1 MPNGTMEGA
10 LQLNAARVLMI
21 EDEPEIR
28 RFVRMALESEGLEVF
43 ESVTLQR
50 GLIDAATR
58 RPELVVLDLG
68 LPDGDGL
75 DFIRE
80 FRGWSPAPVLVL
92 SARDGEERKV
102 QALDA
107 GADDYLV
114 KPFGVSEQLARVRVQ
129 LRRHA
134 GASGAA
140 DPVFRFG
147 DVAVDRSLRTVT
159 RSSPQGSEELHL
171 TPIEYRLLQEFCTA
185 PGRVLTHQ
193 HLLKAVW
200 GPGHAEDVHYVRV
213 HMANLRKKIEADP
226 NRPQWLVTEAGVGYR
241 LKT

>member
-1 MPNGTMEGA
+1 MS
-10 LQLNAARVLMI
+10 AARVLMI

-28 RFVRMALESEGLEVF
+28 RFVRMALESEGLEVY
-43 ESVTLQR
+43 EAATLAR

-80 FRGWSPAPVLVL
+80 FRGWSQSPVLVL
-92 SARDGEERKV
+92 SAREGEERKV

-114 KPFGVSEQLARVRVQ
+114 KPFGVAELLARVRVQ
-129 LRRHA
+129 LRRR
-134 GASGAA
+134 ASTSDA
-140 DPVFRFG
+140 DPVLRFG
-147 DVAVDRSLRTVT
+147 DIAVDRALRTV
-159 RSSPQGSEELHL
+159 RRGAEELHL
-171 TPIEYRLLQEFCTA
+171 TPIEYRLLQELATA

>member
-1 MPNGTMEGA
+1 MSG
-10 LQLNAARVLMI
+10 ARVLMI

-28 RFVRMALESEGLEVF
+28 RFVRMALESEGLEVY
-43 ESVTLQR
+43 EAATLAR

-80 FRGWSPAPVLVL
+80 FRGWSQSPVLVL
-92 SARDGEERKV
+92 SAREGEERKV

-114 KPFGVSEQLARVRVQ
+114 KPFGVAELLARVRVQ
-129 LRRHA
+129 LRRR
-134 GASGAA
+134 ASASDA
-140 DPVFRFG
+140 DPVLRFG
-147 DVAVDRSLRTVT
+147 DIAVDRALRTV
-159 RSSPQGSEELHL
+159 RRGAEELHL
-171 TPIEYRLLQEFCTA
+171 TPIEYRLLQELATA

-241 LKT
+241 LKS

>member
-1 MPNGTMEGA
+1 
-10 LQLNAARVLMI
+10 MI

-43 ESVTLQR
+43 DAATLQR

-80 FRGWSPAPVLVL
+80 FRGWSTAPIVVL
-92 SARDGEERKV
+92 SAREGEERKV

-114 KPFGVSEQLARVRVQ
+114 KPFGVAELLARVRVQ
-129 LRRHA
+129 LRRRV
-134 GASGAA
+134 GTGDV
-140 DPVFRFG
+140 DPVLRFG
-147 DVAVDRSLRTVT
+147 PIAIDRALRTVT
-159 RSSPQGSEELHL
+159 RDGEELHL
-171 TPIEYRLLQEFCTA
+171 TPIEYRLLQELATQ

-193 HLLKAVW
+193 RLLKAVW

-213 HMANLRKKIEADP
+213 HMANLRKKLESDA

-241 LKT
+241 LKV

>member
-1 MPNGTMEGA
+1 MS
-10 LQLNAARVLMI
+10 AARVLMI

-28 RFVRMALESEGLEVF
+28 RFVRMALESEGMEVF
-43 ESVTLQR
+43 DAATLQR

-80 FRGWSPAPVLVL
+80 FRGWSTAPVVVL

-114 KPFGVSEQLARVRVQ
+114 KPFGVAELLARVRVQ
-129 LRRHA
+129 LRRRGGA
-134 GASGAA
+134 GEA
-140 DPVFRFG
+140 DPVLRFG
-147 DVAVDRSLRTVT
+147 NVAVDRALRTVT
-159 RSSPQGSEELHL
+159 RGGEELHL
-171 TPIEYRLLQEFCTA
+171 TPIEYRLLQELA
-185 PGRVLTHQ
+185 AQPGRVLTHQ

-213 HMANLRKKIEADP
+213 HMANLRKKLEADP

-241 LKT
+241 LKP

>member
-1 MPNGTMEGA
+1 M
-10 LQLNAARVLMI
+10 NAARVLMI

-28 RFVRMALESEGLEVF
+28 RFVRMALESEGLEAF
-43 ESVTLQR
+43 EASTLQR

-80 FRGWSPAPVLVL
+80 FRGWSQAPIVVL
-92 SARDGEERKV
+92 SAREGEDRKV

-114 KPFGVSEQLARVRVQ
+114 KPFGVAELLARVRVQ
-129 LRRHA
+129 LRRRGA
-134 GASGAA
+134 GADV
-140 DPVFRFG
+140 DPVLRFG
-147 DVAVDRSLRTVT
+147 DVAVDRALRTV
-159 RSSPQGSEELHL
+159 SKGGQELHL
-171 TPIEYRLLQEFCTA
+171 TPIEYRLLQELATA

-193 HLLKAVW
+193 HLLKTVW

-213 HMANLRKKIEADP
+213 HMANLRKKLEADP

-241 LKT
+241 LKP

>member
-1 MPNGTMEGA
+1 
-10 LQLNAARVLMI
+10 MI

-43 ESVTLQR
+43 EAVNLQR

-58 RPELVVLDLG
+58 RPELIVLDLG

-80 FRGWSPAPVLVL
+80 FRGWSQAPIVVL
-92 SARDGEERKV
+92 SAREGEDRKV

-114 KPFGVSEQLARVRVQ
+114 KPFGVAELLARVRVQ
-129 LRRHA
+129 MRRRSSSDDA
-134 GASGAA
+134 G
-140 DPVFRFG
+140 PVLRFG
-147 DVAVDRSLRTVT
+147 DVAIDRTRRTVM
-159 RSSPQGSEELHL
+159 RGDEELHL
-171 TPIEYRLLQEFCTA
+171 TPIEYRLLQELASA

-200 GPGHAEDVHYVRV
+200 GPGHAQDVHYVRV
-213 HMANLRKKIEADP
+213 HMANLRKKLEADP

-241 LKT
+241 LKA

>member
-1 MPNGTMEGA
+1 MV
-10 LQLNAARVLMI
+10 AARVLMI

-43 ESVTLQR
+43 EAVNLKR

-58 RPELVVLDLG
+58 RPELIVLDLG

-80 FRGWSPAPVLVL
+80 FRGWSPAPIVVL
-92 SARDGEERKV
+92 SAREGEERKV

-114 KPFGVSEQLARVRVQ
+114 KPFGVAELLARVRVQ
-129 LRRHA
+129 LRRRNA
-134 GASGAA
+134 G
-140 DPVFRFG
+140 DDTEPVLRFG
-147 DVAVDRSLRTVT
+147 DVAIDRVRRTVV
-159 RSSPQGSEELHL
+159 RGDEELHL
-171 TPIEYRLLQEFCTA
+171 TPIEYRLLQELASA

-213 HMANLRKKIEADP
+213 HMANLRKKLEADP

-241 LKT
+241 LKA

>member
-1 MPNGTMEGA
+1 MS
-10 LQLNAARVLMI
+10 AARVLMI

-43 ESVTLQR
+43 ESVTLAR

-80 FRGWSPAPVLVL
+80 FRGWSRAPVVVL
-92 SARDGEERKV
+92 SARDGEERKI

-114 KPFGVSEQLARVRVQ
+114 KPFGVGELLARVRVQ
-129 LRRHA
+129 LRRH
-134 GASGAA
+134 GGGGNDA
-140 DPVFRFG
+140 DPVLRFG
-147 DVAVDRSLRTVT
+147 DIAVDRALRRVT
-159 RSSPQGSEELHL
+159 RQTSEGSEELHL
-171 TPIEYRLLQEFCTA
+171 TPIEYRLLQELSGA

-213 HMANLRKKIEADP
+213 HMANLRKKVEADP
-226 NRPQWLVTEAGVGYR
+226 NRPQWLLTEAGVGYR
-241 LKT
+241 LKA

>member
-1 MPNGTMEGA
+1 MS
-10 LQLNAARVLMI
+10 AARVLMI

-43 ESVTLQR
+43 EAATLQR
-50 GLIDAATR
+50 GLIDSATR

-80 FRGWSPAPVLVL
+80 FRGWSQAPILVL
-92 SARDGEERKV
+92 SAREGEERKV

-114 KPFGVSEQLARVRVQ
+114 KPFGVSELLARVRVQ
-129 LRRHA
+129 LRRHGA
-134 GASGAA
+134 GKDA
-140 DPVFRFG
+140 DPVLRFG
-147 DVAVDRSLRTVT
+147 PIAVDRALRKVT
-159 RSSPQGSEELHL
+159 RDGVELHL
-171 TPIEYRLLQEFCTA
+171 TPIEYRLLQELATQ

-193 HLLKAVW
+193 HLLKTVW
-200 GPGHAEDVHYVRV
+200 GPDHAEHVHYVRV

-241 LKT
+241 LKV

>member
-1 MPNGTMEGA
+1 
-10 LQLNAARVLMI
+10 MI

-28 RFVRMALESEGLEVF
+28 RFVRMALQSEGLEVF
-43 ESVTLQR
+43 EAATLQR

-80 FRGWSPAPVLVL
+80 FRGWSQAPVLVL
-92 SARDGEERKV
+92 SAREGEERKV

-114 KPFGVSEQLARVRVQ
+114 KPFGVAELLARVRVQ
-129 LRRHA
+129 LRRH
-134 GASGAA
+134 GGGNAA
-140 DPVFRFG
+140 DPVLRFG
-147 DVAVDRSLRTVT
+147 PIAVDRALRTVT
-159 RSSPQGSEELHL
+159 RDGEELHL
-171 TPIEYRLLQEFCTA
+171 TPIEYRLLQELATV

-213 HMANLRKKIEADP
+213 HMANLRKKVEADP

>member
-1 MPNGTMEGA
+1 
-10 LQLNAARVLMI
+10 LSAARVLMI

-43 ESVTLQR
+43 EAATLQR
-50 GLIDAATR
+50 GLIDSATR

-80 FRGWSPAPVLVL
+80 FRGWSQAPVLVL
-92 SARDGEERKV
+92 SAREGEERKV

-114 KPFGVSEQLARVRVQ
+114 KPFGVAELLARVRVQ
-129 LRRHA
+129 LRRH
-134 GASGAA
+134 GGSKEA
-140 DPVFRFG
+140 DPVLRFG
-147 DVAVDRSLRTVT
+147 PIAVDRALRTVT
-159 RSSPQGSEELHL
+159 RDGEELHL
-171 TPIEYRLLQEFCTA
+171 TPIEYRLLQELATV

>member
-1 MPNGTMEGA
+1 VS
-10 LQLNAARVLMI
+10 AARVLMI

-43 ESVTLQR
+43 EAATLQR

-80 FRGWSPAPVLVL
+80 FRGWSQAPVLVL
-92 SARDGEERKV
+92 SAREGEDRKV

-114 KPFGVSEQLARVRVQ
+114 KPFGVAELLARVRVQ
-129 LRRHA
+129 LRRHGGGHDA
-134 GASGAA
+134 E
-140 DPVFRFG
+140 PVLRFG
-147 DVAVDRSLRTVT
+147 DIAIDRALRRVT
-159 RSSPQGSEELHL
+159 KGGEELHL
-171 TPIEYRLLQEFCTA
+171 TPIEYRLLQELATV

-213 HMANLRKKIEADP
+213 HMANLRKKLEADP
-226 NRPQWLVTEAGVGYR
+226 NRPQWLLTEAGVGYR

>member
-1 MPNGTMEGA
+1 
-10 LQLNAARVLMI
+10 MI

-43 ESVTLQR
+43 EAATLQR

-80 FRGWSPAPVLVL
+80 FRGWSQAPVLVL
-92 SARDGEERKV
+92 SAREGEERKV

-114 KPFGVSEQLARVRVQ
+114 KPFGVAELLARVRVQ
-129 LRRHA
+129 LRRR
-134 GASGAA
+134 GGQEA
-140 DPVFRFG
+140 DPVLRFG
-147 DVAVDRSLRTVT
+147 DIAMDRALRTVK
-159 RSSPQGSEELHL
+159 RGDEELHL
-171 TPIEYRLLQEFCTA
+171 TPIEYRLLQELATQ

-213 HMANLRKKIEADP
+213 HMANLRKKLEADA

>member
-1 MPNGTMEGA
+1 MS
-10 LQLNAARVLMI
+10 AARVLMI

-28 RFVRMALESEGLEVF
+28 RFVRMALQSEGLEVF
-43 ESVTLQR
+43 EAETLQR

-80 FRGWSPAPVLVL
+80 FRGWSQAPVLVL
-92 SARDGEERKV
+92 SAREGEGRKV

-114 KPFGVSEQLARVRVQ
+114 KPFGVAELLARVRVQ
-129 LRRHA
+129 LRRHGA
-134 GASGAA
+134 GKDA
-140 DPVFRFG
+140 DPVLRFG
-147 DVAVDRSLRTVT
+147 LIAVDRALRTVT
-159 RSSPQGSEELHL
+159 RDGEELHL
-171 TPIEYRLLQEFCTA
+171 TPIEYRLLQELATV

-193 HLLKAVW
+193 HLLKTVW

-241 LKT
+241 LKA

>member
-1 MPNGTMEGA
+1 M
-10 LQLNAARVLMI
+10 NAARVLMI

-43 ESVTLQR
+43 EAVTLQR
-50 GLIDAATR
+50 GLIDSATR

-80 FRGWSPAPVLVL
+80 FRGWSQAPILVL
-92 SARDGEERKV
+92 SAREGEERKV

-114 KPFGVSEQLARVRVQ
+114 KPFGVSELLARVRVQ
-129 LRRHA
+129 LRRR
-134 GASGAA
+134 GSASSAA

-159 RSSPQGSEELHL
+159 RAGEELHL
-171 TPIEYRLLQEFCTA
+171 TPIEYRLLQELSNA

-213 HMANLRKKIEADP
+213 HMANLRKKIEADA

>member
-1 MPNGTMEGA
+1 MSG
-10 LQLNAARVLMI
+10 ARVLMI

-28 RFVRMALESEGLEVF
+28 RFARMALESEGLEVF
-43 ESVTLQR
+43 DAATLAR

-80 FRGWSPAPVLVL
+80 FRGWSQAPVLVL
-92 SARDGEERKV
+92 SAREGEERKV

-114 KPFGVSEQLARVRVQ
+114 KPFGVAELLARVRVQ
-129 LRRHA
+129 LRRHRGA
-134 GASGAA
+134 GSA
-140 DPVFRFG
+140 DPVLRFG
-147 DVAVDRSLRTVT
+147 TVAVDRALRTVT
-159 RSSPQGSEELHL
+159 RDGEELHL
-171 TPIEYRLLQEFCTA
+171 TPIEYRLLQEFCNA

-241 LKT
+241 LKM

>member
-1 MPNGTMEGA
+1 
-10 LQLNAARVLMI
+10 MI

-28 RFVRMALESEGLEVF
+28 RFVRMALQSEGLEVF
-43 ESVTLQR
+43 EAETLQR

-80 FRGWSPAPVLVL
+80 FRGWSQAPVLVL
-92 SARDGEERKV
+92 SAREGEGRKV

-114 KPFGVSEQLARVRVQ
+114 KPFGVAELLARVRVQ
-129 LRRHA
+129 LRRHGA
-134 GASGAA
+134 GKDA
-140 DPVFRFG
+140 DPVLRFG
-147 DVAVDRSLRTVT
+147 LIAVDRALRTVT
-159 RSSPQGSEELHL
+159 RDGEELHL
-171 TPIEYRLLQEFCTA
+171 TPIEYRLLQELATV

-193 HLLKAVW
+193 HLLKTVW

-241 LKT
+241 LKA

>member
-1 MPNGTMEGA
+1 MS
-10 LQLNAARVLMI
+10 AARVLMI

-43 ESVTLQR
+43 ESVTLAR

-80 FRGWSPAPVLVL
+80 FLGWSRAPVVVL
-92 SARDGEERKV
+92 SARDGEERKI

-114 KPFGVSEQLARVRVQ
+114 KPFGVGELLARVRVQ
-129 LRRHA
+129 LRRH
-134 GASGAA
+134 GGGGNDA
-140 DPVFRFG
+140 DPVLRFG
-147 DVAVDRSLRTVT
+147 DIAVDRALRRVSRQT
-159 RSSPQGSEELHL
+159 PEGSEELHL
-171 TPIEYRLLQEFCTA
+171 TPIEYRLLQELSGA

-226 NRPQWLVTEAGVGYR
+226 NRPQWLLTEAGVGYR
-241 LKT
+241 LKA

>member
-1 MPNGTMEGA
+1 MLA
-10 LQLNAARVLMI
+10 VRVLMI

-43 ESVTLQR
+43 EAINLKR

-80 FRGWSPAPVLVL
+80 FRGWSQAPIVVL
-92 SARDGEERKV
+92 SAREGEERKV
-102 QALDA
+102 QALDQ

-114 KPFGVSEQLARVRVQ
+114 KPFGVAELLARVRVQ
-129 LRRHA
+129 LRRRSL
-134 GASGAA
+134 GDDA
-140 DPVFRFG
+140 DAVLRFG
-147 DVAVDRSLRTVT
+147 DVAVDRARRTVT
-159 RSSPQGSEELHL
+159 RAGEALHL
-171 TPIEYRLLQEFCTA
+171 TPIEYRLLQELAAA

-213 HMANLRKKIEADP
+213 HMANLRKKLEIDP

-241 LKT
+241 LKA

>member
-1 MPNGTMEGA
+1 MSG
-10 LQLNAARVLMI
+10 ARVLMI

-43 ESVTLQR
+43 EAATLQR

-92 SARDGEERKV
+92 SAREGEDRKV

-114 KPFGVSEQLARVRVQ
+114 KPFGVAELLARVRVQ
-129 LRRHA
+129 LRRRASA
-134 GASGAA
+134 GEA
-140 DPVFRFG
+140 DPVLRFG
-147 DVAVDRSLRTVT
+147 DIAVDRALRTV
-159 RSSPQGSEELHL
+159 RRGAEELHL
-171 TPIEYRLLQEFCTA
+171 TPIEYRLLQELTSA

>member
-1 MPNGTMEGA
+1 MS
-10 LQLNAARVLMI
+10 AARVLMI

-28 RFVRMALESEGLEVF
+28 RFVRMALQSEGLEVF
-43 ESVTLQR
+43 EAATLRR

-80 FRGWSPAPVLVL
+80 FRGWSQAPVLVL
-92 SARDGEERKV
+92 SAREGEERKV

-114 KPFGVSEQLARVRVQ
+114 KPFGVPELLARVRVQ
-129 LRRHA
+129 LRRHG
-134 GASGAA
+134 GASGAGEA
-140 DPVFRFG
+140 VFCFG
-147 DVAVDRSLRTVT
+147 DVAVDRARRSVT
-159 RSSPQGSEELHL
+159 RAGEALHL
-171 TPIEYRLLQEFCTA
+171 TPIEYRLLQELCAA

-213 HMANLRKKIEADP
+213 HMANLRKKIEDDA

-241 LKT
+241 LKA

>member
-1 MPNGTMEGA
+1 M
-10 LQLNAARVLMI
+10 NAARVLMI

-28 RFVRMALESEGLEVF
+28 RFVRMALESEGMEVF
-43 ESVTLQR
+43 DAATLKR

-80 FRGWSPAPVLVL
+80 FRGWSQSPVLVL

-114 KPFGVSEQLARVRVQ
+114 KPFGVAELLARVRVQ
-129 LRRHA
+129 LRR
-134 GASGAA
+134 SGGGQAA
-140 DPVFRFG
+140 DPVLRFG
-147 DVAVDRSLRTVT
+147 PVAVDRALRTVT
-159 RSSPQGSEELHL
+159 RDGEELHL
-171 TPIEYRLLQEFCTA
+171 TPIEYRLLQELASA

-213 HMANLRKKIEADP
+213 HMANLRKKLEADP

-241 LKT
+241 LRT

>member
-1 MPNGTMEGA
+1 MS
-10 LQLNAARVLMI
+10 AARVLMI

-28 RFVRMALESEGLEVF
+28 RFVRMALQSEGLEVF
-43 ESVTLQR
+43 EAATLQR

-80 FRGWSPAPVLVL
+80 FRGWSQAPILVL
-92 SARDGEERKV
+92 SAREGEERKV

-114 KPFGVSEQLARVRVQ
+114 KPFGVAELLARVRVQ
-129 LRRHA
+129 LRRH
-134 GASGAA
+134 GGGNAA
-140 DPVFRFG
+140 DPVLRFG
-147 DVAVDRSLRTVT
+147 PIAVDRALRTVT
-159 RSSPQGSEELHL
+159 RDGEELHL
-171 TPIEYRLLQEFCTA
+171 TPIEYRLLQELATV

-213 HMANLRKKIEADP
+213 HMANLRKKVEADP

>member
-1 MPNGTMEGA
+1 MG
-10 LQLNAARVLMI
+10 AARVLMV

-43 ESVTLQR
+43 EAGTLQR
-50 GLIDAATR
+50 GLIDSATR

-80 FRGWSPAPVLVL
+80 FRGWSSSPILVL
-92 SARDGEERKV
+92 SAREGEERKV

-114 KPFGVSEQLARVRVQ
+114 KPFGVAELLARVRVQ
-129 LRRHA
+129 LRRH
-134 GASGAA
+134 GGGGN
-140 DPVFRFG
+140 DGEPVMSFG
-147 DVAVDRSLRTVT
+147 DIVVDRTLRQVT
-159 RSSPQGSEELHL
+159 RDGQRLHL
-171 TPIEYRLLQEFCTA
+171 TPIEYRLLQEFCAA

-193 HLLKAVW
+193 HLLKSVW
-200 GPGHAEDVHYVRV
+200 GPDHVDDLHYVRV

-226 NRPQWLVTEAGVGYR
+226 NRPRWLITEAGVGYR
-241 LKT
+241 LNPKAAQRDS

>member
-1 MPNGTMEGA
+1 MG
-10 LQLNAARVLMI
+10 AARVLMI

-43 ESVTLQR
+43 EAATLQR
-50 GLIDAATR
+50 GLIDSATR

-80 FRGWSPAPVLVL
+80 FRGWSQAPILVL
-92 SARDGEERKV
+92 SAREGEERKV

-114 KPFGVSEQLARVRVQ
+114 KPFGVAELLARVRVQ
-129 LRRHA
+129 LRRHGGGA
-134 GASGAA
+134 GDA

-147 DVAVDRSLRTVT
+147 DVAVDRSLRTVS
-159 RSSPQGSEELHL
+159 RAGEELHL
-171 TPIEYRLLQEFCTA
+171 TPIEYRLLQELTHA

>member
-1 MPNGTMEGA
+1 MSAP
-10 LQLNAARVLMI
+10 RVLMI

-28 RFVRMALESEGLEVF
+28 RFVRMALQSEGLEVF
-43 ESVTLQR
+43 DAASLQR

-80 FRGWSPAPVLVL
+80 FRGWSAAPILVL
-92 SARDGEERKV
+92 SAREGEDRKV

-114 KPFGVSEQLARVRVQ
+114 KPFGVAELLARVRVQ
-129 LRRHA
+129 LRRRSA
-134 GASGAA
+134 GLEA
-140 DPVFRFG
+140 DPVLRFG
-147 DVAVDRSLRTVT
+147 DITLDRALRTVT
-159 RSSPQGSEELHL
+159 RAGEALHL
-171 TPIEYRLLQEFCTA
+171 TPIEYRLLQELANA

-213 HMANLRKKIEADP
+213 HMANLRKKLEADA